1 MYPDRLAPL
10 FDSSKSACSRVK
22 FVFVVKKCLPPA
34 RALWCH
40 TLNRQLCMPNFAIFV
55 KAELDGVAS
64 FSIPSDQCWVLDVKQ
79 VHHRPRLH
87 WKFSTLPWQS
97 LIPFSKLHGNS
108 PPSL

>member
-1 MYPDRLAPL
+1 MYPARLAPL
-10 FDSSKSACSRVK
+10 FDSSKSAYSRDK
-22 FVFVVKKCLPPA
+22 FVVFCGESFSRR

-40 TLNRQLCMPNFAIFV
+40 TLNRHLCMPNFAIFV

-87 WKFSTLPWQS
+87 WKFATLPWQS
-97 LIPFSKLHGNS
+97 LITFSKLHGNS

>member
-1 MYPDRLAPL
+1 MCVCVIAITT
-10 FDSSKSACSRVK
+10 FSAVCGPCVGAGRTIATGA
-22 FVFVVKKCLPPA
+22 A
-34 RALWCH
+34 R
-40 TLNRQLCMPNFAIFV
+40 TLNRHLCMPNFAIFV

-87 WKFSTLPWQS
+87 WKFSTSPWQS